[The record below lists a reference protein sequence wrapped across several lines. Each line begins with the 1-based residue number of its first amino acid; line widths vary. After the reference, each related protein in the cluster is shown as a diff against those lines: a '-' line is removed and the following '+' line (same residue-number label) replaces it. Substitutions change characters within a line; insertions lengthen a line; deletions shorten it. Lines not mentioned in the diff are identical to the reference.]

1 MDSIEYYSKYANI
14 YFEKTVDLN
23 MEVILDKFIE
33 LLPEGATVLDLG
45 CGSGRDSFYLI
56 EKGFDVTALDGSK
69 QLCELAEIHIGQDV
83 LNMRFEDIDF
93 EHVFDGI
100 WACASLLHIKAEDID
115 GIMDK
120 IIKSL
125 KMDGI
130 LYMSFKYGE
139 FSGIRNER
147 YFEEYNTRGLKELIS
162 RHKELQILDMWKSN
176 DIRIEMDDD
185 VWIHAIVKKINIE
198 EQE

>member
-83 LNMRFEDIDF
+83 LNMHFEDIDF